1 VSVHRA
7 GRGRHRAVVPLHTH
21 ILRTVARKRAARRAP
36 ETIVHQ
42 LVPPARPAPAPR
54 RRGRR
59 IGGMVTG
66 FVGAAVLTAGAAYAI
81 ITATATGSHDVGT
94 GTLSLTQT
102 GNGAGLSTAVT
113 NMMPNDVVNRYVAV
127 QNAGTSDGQSLTLAI
142 TGATA
147 NKLVT
152 DPTNGLKVTVTA
164 CPVAWNAAAGTCSG
178 TTSTLLTQTA
188 VSSMGSGAA
197 KTLIAGTFSSGAYA
211 YLQVSLALPDQVENT
226 ANGTPPAGTIQ
237 GLTNTLTYT
246 FQMTQR
252 NGTTTNS

>member
-1 VSVHRA
+1 V
-7 GRGRHRAVVPLHTH
+7 
-21 ILRTVARKRAARRAP
+21 RTLARKRAARRAP
-36 ETIVHQ
+36 AGIVHQ
-42 LVPPARPAPAPR
+42 LGAPAGPARATR
-54 RRGRR
+54 RRARR
-59 IGGMVTG
+59 IGGMATG
-66 FVGAAVLTAGAAYAI
+66 FVGAAVLTAGAAWAI

-94 GTLSLTQT
+94 GTLSLTQS
-102 GNGAGLSTAVT
+102 GNGSGLTTAIS

-127 QNAGTSDGQSLTLAI
+127 QNAGTSDGQSLTLSI

-152 DPTNGLKVTVTA
+152 DSTNGLKATVTA
-164 CPVAWNAAAGTCSG
+164 CTVAWNASAGTCGG
-178 TTSTLLTQTA
+178 TTSTLMTQTA
-188 VSSMGSGAA
+188 VASMGSGSA

-211 YLQVSLALPDQVENT
+211 YLQISLALPDQVENT
-226 ANGTPPAGTIQ
+226 VNGTLPGNSIQ